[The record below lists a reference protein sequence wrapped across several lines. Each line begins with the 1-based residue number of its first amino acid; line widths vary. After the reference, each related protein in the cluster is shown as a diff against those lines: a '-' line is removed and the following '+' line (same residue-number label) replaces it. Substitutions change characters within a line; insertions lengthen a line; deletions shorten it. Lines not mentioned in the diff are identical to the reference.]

1 MVYLKFQI
9 LPAEQNVILI
19 KNRLFNKPKEDN
31 TARKDTKM
39 SSFTMFFEEI
49 KKKSPRHEQKAMYR
63 GSLALKLHSTLLF
76 IPN

>member
-19 KNRLFNKPKEDN
+19 KNRLFNKAKEDN

-39 SSFTMFFEEI
+39 SSFTIFFEEI
-49 KKKSPRHEQKAMYR
+49 KKKVPDTNRKR
-63 GSLALKLHSTLLF
+63 STEVR
-76 IPN
+76 